1 LPKLKSLT
9 MKKIIISAFVLFTA
23 FRAFAQDNGVDSK
36 NKNVFSYYAKSD
48 DVNIQV
54 STALPLAV
62 SRVFQI
68 RKMPYYIDSAGVH
81 KPTVNKF
88 LGYSL
93 AIAMLNSGSDDY
105 LDFKKLR
112 PGLQL
117 KAGIQCYLDT
127 VFYRLDTRYG
137 CNSWGFNFVY
147 KMDNIDLYDTD
158 QNVEVTRHPSSYG
171 IEAYFN
177 WFRPVRL
184 NAKTHQVLAL
194 TASYNSTWNDDELL
208 NYQNISEA
216 TVGSKVV
223 AFQDF
228 RGRYG
233 SLKTGIGN
241 FRASVAYPVYAGNF
255 NPIPFFAY
263 NNYSNDVSDYHLG
276 LFLNLLAKPVEAT
289 NFKIPSAFGLGVDWI
304 HSGSRFSSAN
314 FILKGTLAL

>member
-1 LPKLKSLT
+1 
-9 MKKIIISAFVLFTA
+9 MKKIIISALA
-23 FRAFAQDNGVDSK
+23 LSSACGAFAQDNGVDSK
-36 NKNVFSYYAKSD
+36 NKNVFSYYTKSD
-48 DVNIQV
+48 NVNIQV
-54 STALPLAV
+54 STALPLSV
-62 SRVFQI
+62 SRVFQTGEHQ
-68 RKMPYYIDSAGVH
+68 YYIDSAGIH

-88 LGYSL
+88 FGYSL
-93 AIAMLNSGSDDY
+93 AVAMLNSGSDDY

-112 PGLQL
+112 PGLQI
-117 KAGIQCYLDT
+117 KVGFQCYLDT
-127 VFYRLDTRYG
+127 VLNRLDTRYG
-137 CNSWGFNFVY
+137 CNSWGINLVY

-158 QNVEVTRHPSSYG
+158 QSAEVTRHPSSYG
-171 IEAYFN
+171 IETYFN
-177 WFRPVRL
+177 WFQPVKL

-194 TASYNSTWNDDELL
+194 TASYNSTWNDDQLL

-241 FRASVAYPVYAGNF
+241 FRASVAYPVYVRNF

-276 LFLNLLAKPVEAT
+276 LFLNLLAKPVETT

-304 HSGSRFSSAN
+304 HTGSSFSSAN